1 MSEGG
6 DTLPLKHVAQ
16 GKMPHIDTAMGSTF
30 IHINHF
36 LIMIFTSTDA
46 TRLSVSL
53 CAVPNTRTVH
63 PTASPPKLGASV
75 PLMPLA
81 EAWFML
87 VGVVTTLGLTVK
99 QPGGALSKSGAHQS
113 VGGESKFDAPQSVSA
128 PRVKRAQAKR
138 EGSPPPVRRRI
149 TSTTFLRFMN
159 LTSDMVR
166 HLVLAPDKL
175 SLACVVHA
183 DRNRRPVR
191 GGRRRADQTAS
202 TPPNLSMRA
211 QTARRGAQGVAR
223 VVRGNRVLQP
233 IPPPPRPGLARIL
246 QAPRSAGR
254 GCHRLCAV
262 LAGRGGGLGCEDY
275 QAAMPLTLCGARREG
290 RRTWM

>member
-16 GKMPHIDTAMGSTF
+16 RKMPHIDTAMGSTF

-53 CAVPNTRTVH
+53 GAVPNKRTVH
-63 PTASPPKLGASV
+63 PTSPPPKLGASV

-183 DRNRRPVR
+183 DRNRRPAEAAA
-191 GGRRRADQTAS
+191 GEQTK
-202 TPPNLSMRA
+202 PPHH
-211 QTARRGAQGVAR
+211 
-223 VVRGNRVLQP
+223 
-233 IPPPPRPGLARIL
+233 RPTFRCEL
-246 QAPRSAGR
+246 
-254 GCHRLCAV
+254 RL
-262 LAGRGGGLGCEDY
+262 RD
-275 QAAMPLTLCGARREG
+275 GARRVWPVSYEATESSNQYH
-290 RRTWM
+290 RRLVQGWREFCKHHGVRVGDAIDFVRCSPGGEADLDVRIIRRR